1 MPTVF
6 DDGAFTVDKGDWGYQ
21 SFTREGDKVVLSMS
35 EWECVMWTR
44 AWLKA
49 QQDGIELYRN
59 FFLSHLF
66 SIVLIIFLAR
76 INAKKDYCLN
86 NLLCKFLQK
95 PSC

>member
-49 QQDGIELYRN
+49 QQDGSWPEE
-59 FFLSHLF
+59 
-66 SIVLIIFLAR
+66 AR
-76 INAKKDYCLN
+76 VMN
-86 NLLCKFLQK
+86 NGKVGGKL
-95 PSC
+95 